1 MKKLVYSLFC
11 CLCIL
16 SAHAQWKWHNPMEAG
31 FPVLQNQGFVNEIG
45 KTYTRLPER
54 VKGDVDKTLWG
65 LSQHSSGLA
74 IHFYSN
80 APKIQVRYTVTGKNF
95 GDAEI
100 YSENDEGKIVKST
113 KEGHSSADIIIEGE
127 GLQTP
132 SGIKINKGVY
142 GVGHSMAIKVG
153 NAKVYGKISGIEVI
167 E

>member
-1 MKKLVYSLFC
+1 MKKKFNLIDALV
-11 CLCIL
+11 IL
-16 SAHAQWKWHNPMEAG
+16 IIVAVVAFIGIKLSNGLVAKPEN
-31 FPVLQNQGFVNEIG
+31 LQRIRYTFHVEEMPDFVKEYIKENDTASVADNNDILG
-45 KTYTRLPER
+45 
-54 VKGDVDKTLWG
+54 
-65 LSQHSSGLA
+65 
-74 IHFYSN
+74 
-80 APKIQVRYTVTGKNF
+80 TVTGKNF

-113 KEGHSSADIIIEGE
+113 KEGHSRADIIIEGE

>member
-1 MKKLVYSLFC
+1 MKKKFNIIDALLILVIVAVVAFVGIKLSNGLVAQPENLQKIKYTFHVEEMPDYVKDYIKESDTASVAENND
-11 CLCIL
+11 IL
-16 SAHAQWKWHNPMEAG
+16 G
-31 FPVLQNQGFVNEIG
+31 V
-45 KTYTRLPER
+45 
-54 VKGDVDKTLWG
+54 
-65 LSQHSSGLA
+65 
-74 IHFYSN
+74 
-80 APKIQVRYTVTGKNF
+80 VTGKSF

-100 YSENDEGKIVKST
+100 YSENAEGKIVKST

-153 NAKVYGKISGIEVI
+153 NAKVYGKISGIEAI